1 MVYTRAV
8 MKLLSPHEYIKQ
20 ATAAISRA
28 EKRVSFISMV
38 ITDDD
43 STDEL
48 LNALAAAAK
57 RGVEVRVAG
66 DMFTYTELSG
76 QFIPSHYYSKKVR
89 STTRMARTLSRAGVD
104 FHWLGRLN
112 ITTVSGRTHSKWCVV
127 DDTVFSFGGV
137 NLYEEATRNADYM
150 FRTKNTALANT
161 LFTEHQRIVRA
172 DKKSHAYR
180 SHSLKLDAMSTVLF
194 DAGLFGDSIIY
205 EHACSLAKRA
215 RRITYVSQYCPT
227 GKLTRLLHKTNSLL
241 YFNQWQTAR
250 GFNRFVIRAGMFL
263 TNQQTSYRRTAYLHA
278 KCMIFELIDGTKV
291 AITGSHNFVHG
302 GALLG
307 TREIALETTDPKIIA
322 QLETFITEHVA

>member
-1 MVYTRAV
+1 
-8 MKLLSPHEYIKQ
+8 MKLLSPNEYIEQ
-20 ATAAISRA
+20 ATVAISRA
-28 EKRVSFISMV
+28 KKRVSFISMV

-104 FHWLGRLN
+104 FHWLGRLS
-112 ITTVSGRTHSKWCVV
+112 ITTFSGRTHSKWCVV
-127 DDTVFSFGGV
+127 DDIVFSFGGV
-137 NLYEEATRNADYM
+137 NLYEEATYNADYM
-150 FRTKNTALANT
+150 FHTKNKLLADT

-180 SHSLKLDAMSTVLF
+180 SHSLKLNDTSAVLF
-194 DAGLFGDSIIY
+194 DAGLFGDSLIY
-205 EHACSLAKRA
+205 ERVCYLAGQSKH
-215 RRITYVSQYCPT
+215 ITYVSQYCPT
-227 GKLTRLLHKTNSLL
+227 GKLTRLLRRTNSIL
-241 YFNQWQTAR
+241 YFNQWQTAQH
-250 GFNRFVIRAGMFL
+250 FNRLIIRVGMFL
-263 TNQQTSYRRTAYLHA
+263 TRQQTSYRRSAYLHA
-278 KCMIFELIDGTKV
+278 KCIIFEHEDGTKT

-302 GALLG
+302 GVLLG
-307 TREIALETTDPKIIA
+307 TREVALETSDSSIIE
-322 QLETFITEHVA
+322 QLETFIEKYIS